1 MTFNCIATETETVY
15 FIDGYEVPQE
25 VYDAFRPSKMFPT
38 DNGMSLADA
47 EKELAAIKACAEPRE
62 ENRGPCFATAIDS
75 AHPIRSDALAVHPK
89 QIKQVLARNKRHG
102 LTIPYD
108 REGRPVFTDP
118 NQRKK
123 LCKIEG
129 VRDKNSYYGY

>member
-1 MTFNCIATETETVY
+1 MTFHAVATETETTY
-15 FIDGYEVPQE
+15 FIDGFEVPQA
-25 VYDAFRPSKMFPT
+25 VYDTFRPSKLFPVDT
-38 DNGMSLADA
+38 GMSLAEA
-47 EKELAAIKACAEPRE
+47 EEYLAAIKACAEPRE
-62 ENRGPCFATAIDS
+62 ENRGPCFALAISGDK
-75 AHPIRSDALAVHPK
+75 PIRSDALAVHPK

-102 LTIPYD
+102 LSIPYD

-129 VRDKNSYYGY
+129 VRDMNSYYGY